1 MGKRRN
7 NYDDEFN
14 NVDEL
19 LKESDPLDLDNA
31 DDELDIPRLDLNM
44 EQVEEETS
52 DQAKYI
58 VERLSGY
65 YFSEKYVNEHPYI
78 TCKISTEMQNLRR
91 LLKMLTI
98 NEKAQDS
105 IIMGISL
112 NMAKS
117 TLYQSLT
124 SLQNSTLSIQKQ
136 LDDVVSNLED
146 IFKRMQEECDK
157 TFAEKEK
164 ENDGTGK
171 LIIKGSKEFIKEM
184 TDRLE
189 KRKMAT
195 ANTSLPA

>member
-189 KRKMAT
+189 KRKMAAVNT
-195 ANTSLPA
+195 ALPA

>member
-19 LKESDPLDLDNA
+19 LKESDPLDLDNT

-189 KRKMAT
+189 KRKMAAVNT
-195 ANTSLPA
+195 ALPA

>member
-14 NVDEL
+14 NVNEL

-189 KRKMAT
+189 KRKMA
-195 ANTSLPA
+195 AVNTTLPA

>member
-19 LKESDPLDLDNA
+19 LKESDPLDLDNT

-44 EQVEEETS
+44 EEVEEETS

-136 LDDVVSNLED
+136 LDDVVTNLED

-171 LIIKGSKEFIKEM
+171 LVIKGSKEFIKEM

-189 KRKMAT
+189 KRKMAAAST
-195 ANTSLPA
+195 ALPG

>member
-19 LKESDPLDLDNA
+19 LKESDQLDLDNA

-195 ANTSLPA
+195 INTALPA